1 MNKVKEPKIKTAPRI
16 SLNIWKFTWSAVL
29 KALSKGSLRVINS
42 DGTVSS
48 YGEKSEQPALMEIH
62 DASFYRKVILGGSIA
77 LGEAYVEGLWSSP
90 DLSKLLVVLSGN
102 CEKFGFLQK
111 GISFFSRLMNRG
123 LHLLRRNSK
132 KKSLSNIQ
140 AHYDLSNEFYKTFLD
155 QTMTYS
161 SALFEGQEM
170 SLESAQI
177 NKIKRILDL
186 SEIDSGNRI
195 LEIGSGWGALAIEAA
210 QRGCSVKTITLSKE
224 QFDLTQARISEA
236 GLERS
241 IEIHMQDYR
250 EEDGLYDAV
259 LSCEMIEA
267 VGQEYLEEYFKVI
280 RKALKPKG
288 RAVIQA
294 ITIRDQDYEDYA
306 RSCDWIQ
313 KHIFPG
319 GHLPS
324 MGIIEK
330 HIANIP
336 DFEITEVASFGQD
349 YAKTLSLWQENFF
362 KAKSEVS
369 RLGFDEAFQR
379 KWNYY
384 FSYCIAGFTNQ
395 MIDVRH
401 IVFERK

>member
-1 MNKVKEPKIKTAPRI
+1 MNNVNEPEIKTAPKI
-16 SLNIWKFTWSAVL
+16 SLNIWKFTWSGVL
-29 KALSKGSLRVINS
+29 KAISKGSLCVVNS
-42 DGTVSS
+42 DGTVRF
-48 YGEKSEQPALMEIH
+48 YGEKSEQSAVMKIN
-62 DASFYRKVILGGSIA
+62 DSSFYRKVILGGSIA

-90 DLSKLLVVLSGN
+90 NLSKLLVVLSGN

-111 GISFFSRLMNRG
+111 GMSFFSRLMNRG

-161 SALFEGQEM
+161 SALFEGQGM

-186 SEIDSGNRI
+186 SELEENNRI

-210 QRGCSVKTITLSKE
+210 KRGCLVKTITLSKE
-224 QFDLTQARISEA
+224 QFELTQARIREA
-236 GLERS
+236 GLEPA
-241 IEIHMQDYR
+241 IEIYMQDYR
-250 EEDGLYDAV
+250 EERGLYDV
-259 LSCEMIEA
+259 VISCEMIEA
-267 VGQEYLEEYFKVI
+267 VGKEYLKEYFQVI
-280 RKALKPKG
+280 RNVLKDKG

-324 MGIIEK
+324 LAIIKK
-330 HIANIP
+330 HIAAIP
-336 DFEITEVASFGQD
+336 DFEITKVASFGQD
-349 YAKTLSLWQENFF
+349 YAETLNRWQENFLSA
-362 KAKSEVS
+362 KATVS
-369 RLGFDEAFQR
+369 QLGFDEAFQR

-384 FSYCIAGFTNQ
+384 FSYCIAGFRNN

-401 IVFERK
+401 IVLERK